1 MRFWAAQTVSLG
13 GAEITVLALPL
24 TAILVLNA
32 TPLQLGIV
40 GAATFLPSLLFSLV
54 AGAVADRSRRVR
66 LMVTCNL
73 LRAAVLAVIPAG
85 AVLGV
90 LTMELL
96 YLIAFVVGT
105 CTVFFALAY
114 SSAIP
119 DMAGRERLVEG
130 NAKLETTRA
139 LTQTLGPGLAGALVQ
154 ALTAPIAIV
163 VDALSFVVSALLLRP
178 LTRQET
184 AAGRAEQRPMWREI
198 ADGLR
203 WVYGE
208 RRLRT
213 LALSTTTYNF
223 ATNMAGT
230 MYLLMVTRDLGLEPL
245 TIGIIASFGGPA
257 VVLGALITPWLT
269 RRLGMGTTLI
279 AANAVSGL
287 AFVIMGLAGALPV
300 PVAIVVLAAAR
311 AMNGSTLA
319 PFNVNQFSFRQSI
332 TPAHLLGRTN
342 ATMRFTSLGALS
354 IGALVAGALGTAIGP
369 RAVVIIGGS
378 LAMLGSFWLVASPLR
393 TQATI
398 AEPSPLRQAT

>member
-1 MRFWAAQTVSLG
+1 MRFWGAQTVSLAG
-13 GAEITVLALPL
+13 TEITLLALPL

-32 TPLQLGIV
+32 TPLELGIL

-66 LMVTCNL
+66 LMVFCDL
-73 LRAAVLAVIPAG
+73 VRAAVLMLIPAG

-90 LTMELL
+90 LAMELL

-105 CTVFFALAY
+105 CTVFHALAY

-119 DMAGRERLVEG
+119 DIAGRDRLVEG
-130 NAKLETTRA
+130 NAKLETTRS

-154 ALTAPIAIV
+154 TLTAPIAIT
-163 VDALSFVVSALLLRP
+163 VDSLSFLVSAGLLRRLGRP
-178 LTRQET
+178 GTNAV
-184 AAGRAEQRPMWREI
+184 AAERRSMWHEI
-198 ADGLR
+198 AEGMR

-223 ATNMAGT
+223 ATNMAAT

-245 TIGIIASFGGPA
+245 TIGVIASFGGPA
-257 VVLGALITPWLT
+257 VVFGALVTPWLT
-269 RRLGMGTTLI
+269 RRIGMGITLI
-279 AANAVSGL
+279 GANALSGL
-287 AFVIMGLAGALPV
+287 AFVVMGVAGGLPV

-311 AMNGSTLA
+311 AVNGSTLA

-342 ATMRFTSLGALS
+342 ATIRFTNLGALS
-354 IGALVAGALGTAIGP
+354 IGALVAGALGTVLGP
-369 RAVVIIGGS
+369 SAVVILGGS
-378 LAMLGSFWLVASPLR
+378 LAMLGSFWLIASPLR
-393 TQATI
+393 TQATL
-398 AEPSPLRQAT
+398 AAPASQRSS